1 VPYVQVWVASYMP
14 LGQFSYRFM
23 TAQGY
28 GYHPETGQLHSVLR
42 VAFVAGHAVFYV
54 RLPDSPEAQL
64 LGWRDPLPQFT
75 ALQETSDGAI
85 RWRKVSLDDP
95 GIRACANSVS
105 ERLERLG

>member
-75 ALQETSDGAI
+75 ALQ
-85 RWRKVSLDDP
+85 
-95 GIRACANSVS
+95 
-105 ERLERLG
+105 